1 MWTCCNYLV
10 VNNVLY
16 NLIFMSSLFQVCP
29 SMASLLP
36 TTVMLSCGI
45 LVRVILVLCSV
56 QLTALPAVQVHLAEL
71 GSGSTLM
78 EGWFP

>member
-45 LVRVILVLCSV
+45 LVRVMLVLCSV
-56 QLTALPAVQVHLAEL
+56 QLTALPAVQVRAEL